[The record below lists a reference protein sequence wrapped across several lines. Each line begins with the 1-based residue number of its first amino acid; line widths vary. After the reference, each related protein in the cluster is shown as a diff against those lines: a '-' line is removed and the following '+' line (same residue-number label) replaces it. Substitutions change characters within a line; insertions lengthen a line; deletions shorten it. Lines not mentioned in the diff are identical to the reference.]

1 MFNIKLLLISALGF
15 LIANP
20 AVGNPLVFDDVNV
33 LTMVDERIEAN
44 QTVIIEN
51 GIISWMGPAEDAS
64 IPENADVVTGDYYLM
79 PGLAEMHAHIPS
91 QQQNGDYITDVLK
104 LYLSQGITTIRG
116 MLGSPLHLDLREQA
130 EAGEITSPRIIT
142 SGPSFSGNSVE
153 DAESARQMVRE
164 QAEAGYDLLK
174 FHPGLEPEH
183 FEAIVEEAHRQDIE
197 FSGHISLDVGL
208 ERSLQAGKGTID
220 HFDRYMEFLAGDAAD
235 REDPPIIYFGYDLTY
250 EVDRG
255 LIDEAARKTAEA
267 GTWNVPTN
275 TLLENI
281 FNPDYDIETMMRW
294 PGMEYIPDDMAEGWA
309 AYVEDVRTGDEYDPE
324 KARQFLELRDQITYA
339 LHEHDA
345 GLMLGADAPQVFN
358 PPGFSA
364 HRELES
370 LVRAGL
376 TPFEALQTATTN
388 VGEYLGEE
396 NTTGKVKS
404 GFRADLLLLESNPL
418 ESVSFQDEIAGVVS
432 YGDYFDRATLDE
444 MLREI
449 EERMN

>member
-1 MFNIKLLLISALGF
+1 MIKIALLIFSALLF
-15 LIANP
+15 LVTNSTVANP
-20 AVGNPLVFDDVNV
+20 VVFDNVNV
-33 LTMVDERIEAN
+33 LTMEDEQIEEN

-51 GIISWMGPAEDAS
+51 GTISWVGAADQAT
-64 IPENADVVTGDYYLM
+64 IPENAEVVTGDYYLM

-91 QQQNGDYITDVLK
+91 EQQNGDYITDVLK

-116 MLGSPLHLDLREQA
+116 MLGSPLHLELREQA
-130 EAGEITSPRIIT
+130 EAGEIISPRIKT

-174 FHPGLEPEH
+174 FHPGIESEH

-208 ERSLQAGKGTID
+208 ERSLEAGKGTID
-220 HFDRYMEFLAGDAAD
+220 HLDRYMEFLAGDAAD

-250 EVDRG
+250 EADPD

-275 TLLENI
+275 TLLENV
-281 FNPDYDIETMMRW
+281 FHPDYDVETMMSW
-294 PGMEYIPDDMAEGWA
+294 PGMEFIPEDMSEGWA
-309 AYVEDVRTGDEYDPE
+309 NYVEDVRADDDYDPE
-324 KARQFLELRDQITYA
+324 QARQFLELRDQLTYA
-339 LHEHDA
+339 LHQHDA
-345 GLMLGADAPQVFN
+345 GLMLGADAPQIFN

-376 TPFEALQTATTN
+376 SPFEALQTATTN

-396 NTTGKVKS
+396 DTTGKVQP
-404 GFRADLLLLESNPL
+404 GFRADLLLLETNPL
-418 ESVSFQDEIAGVVS
+418 ESVSLKDHIAGVVS
-432 YGDYFDRATLDE
+432 AGDYFDRANLDE